1 MTHVSRTRLTR
12 LVTVFALIGSPFVF
26 TQTRAADASAQPKMN
41 RHQAVQVIDC
51 MRKRMAASRGSSF
64 NEVRKVCKDEV
75 AVESENASTTPMVAS
90 ATLTQP

>member
-1 MTHVSRTRLTR
+1 
-12 LVTVFALIGSPFVF
+12 VTASALFGATFAC
-26 TQTRAADASAQPKMN
+26 TQTAVAEAAAQPKMN
-41 RHQAVQVIDC
+41 KHQTVQVVDC